1 MQEAVTDAAVG
12 RIGVAIDVFIPFVER
27 LDQACPE
34 RRPQVLL
41 RFPGRAVHGQR
52 ECIEREA
59 VAAGSGQLQQM
70 LRHRGQA
77 ADFFQQHLDH
87 VVGISG
93 LFYRGQVP
101 VPAIVGGPVA
111 QMARF
116 IERSEK
122 LVEEK
127 RIAGRLAVANAA
139 QRRAVGGRHAHG
151 GRDHLRHLRL
161 GQYTQ

>member
-1 MQEAVTDAAVG
+1 
-12 RIGVAIDVFIPFVER
+12 
-27 LDQACPE
+27 
-34 RRPQVLL
+34 
-41 RFPGRAVHGQR
+41 
-52 ECIEREA
+52 
-59 VAAGSGQLQQM
+59 
-70 LRHRGQA
+70 
-77 ADFFQQHLDH
+77 
-87 VVGISG
+87 
-93 LFYRGQVP
+93 
-101 VPAIVGGPVA
+101 
-111 QMARF
+111 MARF